1 MLEALTVGLIPGSA
15 YALIAVS
22 ILLTYRMLGILDFS
36 QTTVGAF
43 GTYTGLALL
52 GLGVPDL
59 LAAALGVLCGMAL
72 STIVGLIMVRWFRG
86 TRIEIKSSVTIA
98 IMLALIAIAFRVFGN
113 EQRPLTNIFPRLNFE
128 VFGVHLTLATIA
140 GLVSALLVGV
150 GLTWVLRA
158 TRIGILLRALS
169 ERPTTAELLGIPVG
183 TLSLAVWATAGG
195 IATLA
200 ITLVAPNRTTNFV
213 ALSTLLL
220 PGMAGALLG
229 LFRSVSRTIA
239 GGLAIGLIEAG
250 STYFT
255 AIAPYR
261 DALSFIVILVVL
273 LWSQRSE
280 TWDEAR

>member
-1 MLEALTVGLIPGSA
+1 MLEALAVGLIPGSA

-22 ILLTYRMLGILDFS
+22 ILLTYRMLGVLDFS

-43 GTYTGLALL
+43 GTYAGLAFL

-59 LAAALGVLCGMAL
+59 AAAALGIVCGMVL
-72 STIVGLIMVRWFRG
+72 SAILGLIMVRWFSG
-86 TRIEIKSSVTIA
+86 ARIEIKSSVTIA
-98 IMLALIAIAFRVFGN
+98 VMLALTASAFRVFGN
-113 EQRPLTNIFPRLNFE
+113 DQRPLTNIFPRINFAA
-128 VFGVHLTLATIA
+128 FGVHFTLTTIA
-140 GLVSALLVGV
+140 GLVFALVIGAGIAL
-150 GLTWVLRA
+150 VLRM

-183 TLSLAVWATAGG
+183 TLAVAVWAVAGG

-200 ITLVAPNRTTNFV
+200 ITLVAPNRTTNFI

-229 LFRSVSRTIA
+229 LFRSVPRTIA
-239 GGLAIGLIEAG
+239 GGILIGLLEGG
-250 STYFT
+250 SSYFS

-261 DALSFIVILVVL
+261 DALSFVVILLVL
-273 LWSQRSE
+273 LWSQRRE